1 MLPAESHWI
10 HTLKPSQFTNE
21 ELRVGSFA
29 CFAHPRLRPPDLADC
44 MCLFV
49 PTRTAPDARKH
60 WRLGKPGQKLAT
72 ELCLFVPA
80 PKVAAPRKLL
90 KRFGVP
96 DRTTL
101 NRLSVMRSLVYG
113 ACGM

>member
-1 MLPAESHWI
+1 
-10 HTLKPSQFTNE
+10 
-21 ELRVGSFA
+21 
-29 CFAHPRLRPPDLADC
+29 

-60 WRLGKPGQKLAT
+60 SRLGKPGKKLAT

-80 PKVAAPRKLL
+80 PKVAVPRKLL

-96 DRTTL
+96 DGETL
-101 NRLSVMRSLVYG
+101 HRFVMRRGTLYACCDVFEG
-113 ACGM
+113 AES

>member
-1 MLPAESHWI
+1 
-10 HTLKPSQFTNE
+10 
-21 ELRVGSFA
+21 
-29 CFAHPRLRPPDLADC
+29 

-60 WRLGKPGQKLAT
+60 SRLGKPGKKLAT

-80 PKVAAPRKLL
+80 PKVAVRRKLL

-96 DRTTL
+96 HGPYFEPKALAQNQSRGLETQNLAQLRTL
-101 NRLSVMRSLVYG
+101 LV
-113 ACGM
+113 ALCA